1 MKLNTSLRTKIF
13 LAMLAM
19 IVVSFAVTFTLTIY
33 DQYEHNDR
41 DNEERFLNKEQAIR
55 ASMEYFVMQNGGY
68 IPTDSVV
75 SVFSD
80 KVCELSDVHDVFIAL
95 FDLKGHYLISSNFV
109 EMDTLEVPESVN
121 YSILKQLSTGNER
134 AYVDRNFA
142 KSNYTLAYWYFNDSK
157 GKPMLIANVVYEKS
171 YDRISELKSF
181 LREIGKGY
189 IVLFFVAALL
199 AFLLSRNISKP
210 LEIITRRLSKTKLG
224 EYNEPLEWQGSDEIG
239 ELVKEYNR
247 MLAQLE
253 SSALKLAQT
262 ERESAW
268 REMAQ
273 QVAHEIKNPLT
284 PMKLRMQQLVRT
296 WKENPEGF
304 DARLIA
310 FSESM
315 IEQIDALT
323 RIANEFSHFAKMPKP
338 VMEEVNLYEVLEKVV
353 SLYGEKENPEITL
366 RGSGRPPFVA
376 RVDKDQIIRVFNNLL
391 TNAIQAIPS
400 EKRGQIDA
408 CVRGGE
414 STLIIAIRD
423 NGVGIS
429 TENKRNIFTPSFTTK
444 STGTGLGLAMV
455 KTIVEQNG
463 GRVFFWSRKGRGA
476 SFYVLLPRIKQ
487 S

>member
-1 MKLNTSLRTKIF
+1 
-13 LAMLAM
+13 MLAM
-19 IVVSFAVTFTLTIY
+19 VTISFAVTFTLTIY
-33 DQYEHNDR
+33 DQYEHNDQ
-41 DNEERFLNKEQAIR
+41 DNERHFLDKEQAIR
-55 ASMEYFVMQNGGY
+55 ASMEYFVIQNGGY
-68 IPTDSVV
+68 IPADSVV

-109 EMDTLEVPESVN
+109 EMDTLDVPESVN

-134 AYVDRNFA
+134 AYVDRNFG
-142 KSNYTLAYWYFNDSK
+142 KGNYTLAYWYFNDAK

-171 YDRISELKSF
+171 YDRISELKTF
-181 LREIGKGY
+181 LREISTGY
-189 IVLFFVAALL
+189 IILFSLAALL
-199 AFLLSRNISKP
+199 AFLLSKNITRP
-210 LEIITRRLSKTKLG
+210 LDIITRRFRKTKLG
-224 EYNEPLEWQGSDEIG
+224 QYNEPIEWQGNDEVG

-253 SSALKLAQT
+253 SSALKLAQN

-296 WKENPEGF
+296 WKENPESF
-304 DARLIA
+304 DERLKA

-338 VMEEVNLYEVLEKVV
+338 VQSEVDIREVLEKVLA
-353 SLYGEKENPEITL
+353 LYSDKENLHITL
-366 RGSGRPPFVA
+366 QSTDATPCLA
-376 RVDKDQIIRVFNNLL
+376 WIDKDQMIRVFNNLL
-391 TNAIQAIPS
+391 SNAVQAIQQDSKGNISAQIR
-400 EKRGQIDA
+400 KRKKDI
-408 CVRGGE
+408 
-414 STLIIAIRD
+414 LIRISD
-423 NGVGIS
+423 NGIGIPQS
-429 TENKRNIFTPSFTTK
+429 NHPKIFVPNFTTK

-455 KTIVEQNG
+455 KTIVAQNN
-463 GRVFFWSRKGRGA
+463 GRVFFWSKEGKGA
-476 SFYVLLPRIKQ
+476 SFYVVLPISKEG
-487 S
+487 

>member
-1 MKLNTSLRTKIF
+1 
-13 LAMLAM
+13 MLAM
-19 IVVSFAVTFTLTIY
+19 VMISFAVTFTLTIY
-33 DQYEHNDR
+33 DQYEHNDQ
-41 DNEERFLNKEQAIR
+41 DNERHFLDKEQAIR
-55 ASMEYFVMQNGGY
+55 ASMEYFVIQKGGY
-68 IPTDSVV
+68 IPADSVV

-109 EMDTLEVPESVN
+109 EMDTLDVPETVN

-134 AYVDRNFA
+134 AYVDRNFG
-142 KSNYTLAYWYFNDSK
+142 KGNYTLAYWYFNDAK

-181 LREIGKGY
+181 LREISKGY
-189 IVLFFVAALL
+189 IVLFLLAVIL
-199 AFLLSRNISKP
+199 AFLLSKNITRP
-210 LEIITRRLSKTKLG
+210 LDIITRRIRKTKLG
-224 EYNEPLEWQGSDEIG
+224 EYNEPIEWQGRDEVG

-253 SSALKLAQT
+253 SSALKLAKN

-296 WKENPEGF
+296 WKENPDGF
-304 DARLIA
+304 DDRLRA

-338 VMEEVNLYEVLEKVV
+338 VFAETNVLDLIEKVV
-353 SLYGEKENPEITL
+353 ALYADKENTL
-366 RGSGRPPFVA
+366 ISIHCHTDLSCNAFI
-376 RVDKDQIIRVFNNLL
+376 DKDQIIRVLNNLI
-391 TNAIQAIPS
+391 TNAIQAIPP
-400 EKRGQIDA
+400 EKKGTVSISLRRGQNYL
-408 CVRGGE
+408 
-414 STLIIAIRD
+414 LIRVND

-429 TENKRNIFTPSFTTK
+429 EENRKQLFVPNFTTK

-455 KTIVEQNG
+455 KTIVEQNN
-463 GRVFFWSRKGRGA
+463 GRVFFRSRQNKGA
-476 SFYVLLPRIKQ
+476 SFFVSLPV
-487 S
+487 SE

>member
-1 MKLNTSLRTKIF
+1 
-13 LAMLAM
+13 MLVM
-19 IVVSFAVTFTLTIY
+19 VTISFAVTFTLTIY
-33 DQYEHNDR
+33 DQYEHNDQ
-41 DNEERFLNKEQAIR
+41 DNERHFLDKEQAIR
-55 ASMEYFVMQNGGY
+55 ASMEYFVIQNGGY
-68 IPTDSVV
+68 ISADSVV

-109 EMDTLEVPESVN
+109 EMDTLDVPESVN
-121 YSILKQLSTGNER
+121 YSILKQLSTGNDR
-134 AYVDRNFA
+134 AYVDRNFG
-142 KSNYTLAYWYFNDSK
+142 KGNYTLAYWYFHDAK

-181 LREIGKGY
+181 LREISTGY
-189 IVLFFVAALL
+189 IILFLLAALL
-199 AFLLSRNISKP
+199 AFLLSKNITRP
-210 LEIITRRLSKTKLG
+210 LDIITRRFRKTKIG
-224 EYNEPLEWQGSDEIG
+224 QYNEPIEWQGKDEVG
-239 ELVKEYNR
+239 ELVKEYNH
-247 MLAQLE
+247 MLIQLE
-253 SSALKLAQT
+253 SSALKLAQN

-304 DARLIA
+304 DDRLKA

-338 VMEEVNLYEVLEKVV
+338 EFAETDLRELLEKVV
-353 SLYGEKENPEITL
+353 ALYAGKENTSITL
-366 RGSGRPPFVA
+366 QCPATSTYHA
-376 RVDKDQIIRVFNNLL
+376 LIDKDQMIRVLNNLI

-400 EKRGQIDA
+400 ERSGHVHISLRRGMNYMM
-408 CVRGGE
+408 
-414 STLIIAIRD
+414 IRIND

-429 TENKRNIFTPSFTTK
+429 EENRKNLFVPNFTTK
-444 STGTGLGLAMV
+444 STGTGLGLAIV
-455 KTIVEQNG
+455 KTIVEQNN
-463 GRVFFWSRKGRGA
+463 GRVFYRSRENKGA
-476 SFYVLLPRIKQ
+476 SFFVKLPV
-487 S
+487 SEE

>member
-1 MKLNTSLRTKIF
+1 
-13 LAMLAM
+13 
-19 IVVSFAVTFTLTIY
+19 
-33 DQYEHNDR
+33 
-41 DNEERFLNKEQAIR
+41 
-55 ASMEYFVMQNGGY
+55 MEYFVTQNGGF

-80 KVCELSDVHDVFIAL
+80 KVCELSDVQDVFIAL
-95 FDLKGHYLISSNFV
+95 FDLKGRYLISSNFV

-134 AYVDRNFA
+134 AYIDRNFA

-171 YDRISELKSF
+171 YDRISELKTF
-181 LREIGKGY
+181 LREISTGY
-189 IVLFFVAALL
+189 VALFFIAAFI
-199 AFLLSRNISKP
+199 AFFLSRNISRP
-210 LEIITRRLSKTKLG
+210 LEIITRKLSKTKLG
-224 EYNEPLEWQGSDEIG
+224 QYNEPLDWKGSDEIG
-239 ELVKEYNR
+239 ALVKEYNR
-247 MLAQLE
+247 MLAQIE

-304 DARLIA
+304 DDRLRA

-338 VMEEVNLYEVLEKVV
+338 VQTEVDIREVLEKVMA
-353 SLYGEKENPEITL
+353 LYTDKENLHIALQTNQP
-366 RGSGRPPFVA
+366 SACVA
-376 RVDKDQIIRVFNNLL
+376 WIDKDQIIRVFNNLL
-391 TNAIQAIPS
+391 SNAVQAMPPNRKGIITAQVK
-400 EKRGQIDA
+400 KRKKDI
-408 CVRGGE
+408 
-414 STLIIAIRD
+414 LIRISD
-423 NGVGIS
+423 NGIGIPTS
-429 TENKRNIFTPSFTTK
+429 NHSRIFVPNFTTK

-455 KTIVEQNG
+455 KTIVEQND
-463 GRVFFWSRKGRGA
+463 GRVFFWSKEGKGA
-476 SFYVLLPRIKQ
+476 SFYVVLPL
-487 S
+487 

>member
-1 MKLNTSLRTKIF
+1 MNTTLRTKIF

-19 IVVSFAVTFTLTIY
+19 IAVSFAVTFTLTIY

-55 ASMEYFVMQNGGY
+55 ASMEYFVTQHGGY
-68 IPTDSVV
+68 IPPDSVV
-75 SVFSD
+75 TVFSD

-95 FDLKGHYLISSNFV
+95 FDLKGRYLISSNFIA
-109 EMDTLEVPESVN
+109 MDTLDVPESVN

-142 KSNYTLAYWYFNDSK
+142 MGNYTLAYWYFNDSK

-181 LREIGKGY
+181 LREISKGY
-189 IVLFFVAALL
+189 VALFVLAALL

-224 EYNEPLEWQGSDEIG
+224 VYNEPIEWQGNDEIG
-239 ELVKEYNR
+239 SMVKEYNR

-253 SSALKLAQT
+253 SSALKIAQT

-296 WKENPEGF
+296 WKENPEEF
-304 DARLIA
+304 DQRLKT
-310 FSESM
+310 FSDSM

-338 VMEEVNLYEVLEKVV
+338 ELAQVDLNDVMAKVV
-353 SLYGEKENPEITL
+353 ALYNEKENL
-366 RGSGRPPFVA
+366 RISLRHTGEEPA
-376 RVDKDQIIRVFNNLL
+376 LAMIDKDQMIRVLNNLL
-391 TNAIQAIPS
+391 TNAIQAIPT
-400 EKRGQIDA
+400 EQQGIIDT
-408 CVRGGE
+408 CVRCGE
-414 STLIIAIRD
+414 KTILLRVSD

-429 TENKRNIFTPSFTTK
+429 AHNRKNIFAPSFTTK

-455 KTIVEQNG
+455 KTIVEQNN
-463 GRVFFWSRKGRGA
+463 GRVFFWSKEGKGA
-476 SFYVLLPRIKQ
+476 SFYVALPRI
-487 S
+487 SH

>member
-1 MKLNTSLRTKIF
+1 
-13 LAMLAM
+13 MLAM
-19 IVVSFAVTFTLTIY
+19 VTISFAVTFTLTTY
-33 DQYEHNDR
+33 DQFEHNDQ
-41 DNEERFLNKEQAIR
+41 DNERHFLDKEQAIR
-55 ASMEYFVMQNGGY
+55 ASMEYFVIQNGGF
-68 IPTDSVV
+68 IPADSVV

-95 FDLKGHYLISSNFV
+95 FDLKGHYLISSNFI
-109 EMDTLEVPESVN
+109 EMDTLDVPESVN
-121 YSILKQLSTGNER
+121 YSILKQLATGNER
-134 AYVDRNFA
+134 AYVDRNFG
-142 KSNYTLAYWYFNDSK
+142 KGNYTLAYWYFNDSK

-181 LREIGKGY
+181 LREISTGY
-189 IVLFFVAALL
+189 IVLFILAALL
-199 AFLLSRNISKP
+199 AFFLSKNITRP
-210 LEIITRRLSKTKLG
+210 LDIITRRIRKTKLG
-224 EYNEPLEWQGSDEIG
+224 EYNEPIDWQGKDEVG

-296 WKENPEGF
+296 WKESPEGF
-304 DARLIA
+304 DDRLKA

-338 VMEEVNLYEVLEKVV
+338 QLAETNLRELLEKVIA
-353 SLYGEKENPEITL
+353 LFGDQENVQLSFHCIGHSNYL
-366 RGSGRPPFVA
+366 A
-376 RVDKDQIIRVFNNLL
+376 MIDKDQLIRVLNNLI
-391 TNAIQAIPS
+391 TNAFQAIPS
-400 EKRGQIDA
+400 ERRGRV
-408 CVRGGE
+408 CVSLRAGE
-414 STLIIAIRD
+414 KGFIIRISD

-429 TENKRNIFTPSFTTK
+429 NENRKRIFVPNFTTK

-455 KTIVEQNG
+455 KTIVEQNN
-463 GRVFFWSRKGRGA
+463 GRVFFWSKEQKGA
-476 SFYVLLPRIKQ
+476 SFFVYIPHLKG
-487 S
+487 